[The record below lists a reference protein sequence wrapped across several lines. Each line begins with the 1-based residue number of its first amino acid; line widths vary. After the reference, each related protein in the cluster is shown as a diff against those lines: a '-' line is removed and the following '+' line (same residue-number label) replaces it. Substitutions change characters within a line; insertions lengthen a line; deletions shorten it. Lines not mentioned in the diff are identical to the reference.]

1 MRVKCESRSSY
12 GNLVWNL
19 NSLLYAFAELLFV
32 QCSLYSSMSQLSVA
46 LLFETP
52 AVAADYIFF
61 KLILLKTGKEYLFFL
76 FELFQ
81 FFLPDIGYDAIELQ
95 FADVMTQVELLG
107 MNSNCM
113 KSDSVSYYTAAANDQ
128 NLEYF

>member
-1 MRVKCESRSSY
+1 MRVKCESHSSY

-52 AVAADYIFF
+52 AVAADYIFV
-61 KLILLKTGKEYLFFL
+61 KLILFETGKNCLFFCL
-76 FELFQ
+76 NHFN
-81 FFLPDIGYDAIELQ
+81 FLPDIAYDAIELQ
-95 FADVMTQVELLG
+95 FADVMTPVELLG

-113 KSDSVSYYTAAANDQ
+113 KSDSVSCCTAAANCQ
-128 NLEYF
+128 NLE